1 MPLDFNYRPLLMYII
16 SIEAFNTW
24 RVVGIICM
32 FIRSVQTPPRS
43 FVISLRLRNRTG
55 LKVAVGWRRFCC
67 RLMSS
72 RYRVFLSRGGRG
84 GRLLSLFGPSGATLP
99 AGVKRCCQVFQQ
111 LVLLA
116 PLSPEAPYGHADNT
130 SAFHWGFTD
139 IHPATSFPLYK
150 FYCHLW
156 YIQRIWLLCRFVRIQ
171 LC

>member
-1 MPLDFNYRPLLMYII
+1 M
-16 SIEAFNTW
+16 
-24 RVVGIICM
+24 ICM
-32 FIRSVQTPPRS
+32 FITSVQTPPRS

-99 AGVKRCCQVFQQ
+99 SGVKRCCQVVQQ

-150 FYCHLW
+150 FYCHL
-156 YIQRIWLLCRFVRIQ
+156 
-171 LC
+171 